1 MHAPGGVNNFK
12 KNEGKRK
19 RRRRRGRGRG
29 GGEEEEEEK
38 ETRPDLT
45 KKGIPG
51 GKLRKNKSFHTY
63 TPIFINTC
71 QGHIKKEEDW
81 RDMMGKELRV

>member
-1 MHAPGGVNNFK
+1 MHARGGAK
-12 KNEGKRK
+12 KRKKKEEKKK
-19 RRRRRGRGRG
+19 RRRRKGRGRG

-81 RDMMGKELRV
+81 RDMMGKELRF